1 MKDSPCSA
9 DTVMKMEKA
18 GKVSIFLDFTFY

>member
-1 MKDSPCSA
+1 MKDMLCSA

-18 GKVSIFLDFTFY
+18 GKVPIFLDFTFY